1 MNSIKI
7 PAAGPVQA
15 TVRPPGSKSITN
27 RVLPCAAFAQGEST
41 FTGLLDSEDTR
52 VMLDALQQLGVKV
65 SLDAN
70 RTTASV
76 VGLGGAPRVQN
87 RVLANPLELSLANS
101 GTSIRFL
108 TAFCAAG
115 EGEFRLDGIP
125 RMRERPIRDLLAG
138 LAQLGAKV
146 DAPTGC
152 PPVTIHASG
161 LAGGRATIAGDI
173 SSQFLSGLLMA
184 APLARSTVE
193 LVVEG
198 ELVSKPYIEMTL
210 AVMRSFGAEAQASD
224 ALDRFVITAPCSY
237 QGRTY
242 AVEPDASAASYFF
255 AMAAI
260 TGGTVT
266 VQGLSRASLQGDV
279 RFCDC
284 LEQMGCEVNYQP
296 DQITVEGRPLRG
308 IDVDMNAISDT
319 VQTLAVV
326 ALFAEGP
333 TRIRNVAHIRHKE
346 TDRISA
352 VATELRKLGATVEES
367 ESGLTIT
374 PGPLRAA
381 AIDTY
386 NDHRMAMSF
395 ALAGLK
401 IPGVEINDP
410 ECVEKTYPA
419 FFEDLFRVIG

>member
-1 MNSIKI
+1 MKSIEI
-7 PAAGPVQA
+7 STTGPIHA
-15 TVRPPGSKSITN
+15 SVRPPGSKSITN
-27 RVLPCAAFAQGEST
+27 RALPCAAVACGESIL
-41 FTGLLDSEDTR
+41 TGLLDSEDTR
-52 VMLDALQQLGVKV
+52 VMLDALGKLGVEV
-65 SLDAN
+65 TLNAD
-70 RTTASV
+70 RTTAQV
-76 VGLGGAPRVQN
+76 IGLGGAPRTKT
-87 RVLANPLELSLANS
+87 PLDLFVANS

-115 EGEFRLDGIP
+115 QGEFRLDGIE

-138 LAQLGAKV
+138 LEQLGATL

-152 PPVTIHASG
+152 PPVTIHAKG
-161 LAGGRATIAGDI
+161 LLGGRATIAGNI

-184 APLARSTVE
+184 APLAQSPVE
-193 LVVEG
+193 LMVKG

-210 AVMRSFGAEAQASD
+210 AVMRSFGVDVEASSM
-224 ALDRFVITAPCSY
+224 LDRFAISAPCTY
-237 QGRTY
+237 QARTY
-242 AVEPDASAASYFF
+242 TVEPDASAASYFF

-266 VQGLSRASLQGDV
+266 VEGLSRDSLQGDV
-279 RFCDC
+279 EFCDC
-284 LEQMGCEVNYQP
+284 LEQMGCEVTYQA
-296 DQITVEGRPLRG
+296 DQITVTGKPLRG

-333 TRIRNVAHIRHKE
+333 TQIRNVAHIRHKE

-352 VATELRKLGATVEES
+352 VATELRKLGATVAES
-367 ESGLTIT
+367 DSGLAIT
-374 PGPLRAA
+374 PGTMQAA

-401 IPGVEINDP
+401 IPGVKINDP
-410 ECVEKTYPA
+410 DCVQKTYPA
-419 FFEDLFRVIG
+419 FFEDLARLTSL